1 MDHQGQST
9 CKMIECL
16 GETGWKT
23 MVGEGGSLAW
33 VGLLDVSDPHGALEP
48 QEQTEATWPLTA

>member
-1 MDHQGQST
+1 MT
-9 CKMIECL
+9 ECL

-33 VGLLDVSDPHGALEP
+33 VGLLDG
-48 QEQTEATWPLTA
+48 Q

>member
-1 MDHQGQST
+1 
-9 CKMIECL
+9 MIECL